1 MDFYLSVLYV
11 TALGRLVAPQMSI
24 SSWNAWFTKQ
34 ESTTRLI
41 IVRHPFE
48 RLVSAFRDK
57 IERNDNGYLSKET
70 KEMVRLYRSEYLA
83 KFGQNSLS
91 QANNY
96 GAIGEIQFC
105 TLHFDEIFH

>member
-1 MDFYLSVLYV
+1 
-11 TALGRLVAPQMSI
+11 MSI

-34 ESTTRLI
+34 DSTTRLI

-105 TLHFDEIFH
+105 NFHFDEIFQ

>member
-1 MDFYLSVLYV
+1 
-11 TALGRLVAPQMSI
+11 MSI

-34 ESTTRLI
+34 DSTTRLI

-96 GAIGEIQFC
+96 GAIGKIQ
-105 TLHFDEIFH
+105 LL